1 MGDKSGMKC
10 DLEDVFVEMRI
21 VREKKGVRVFFVGE
35 FLLVV

>member
-21 VREKKGVRVFFVGE
+21 VRDKKGVRVF
-35 FLLVV
+35 LLENFY